1 MNSRFQIKGINDD
14 TDFCMCCGKQGLK
27 KVVWIEDAETGSLEH
42 FGVICA
48 LNPSKAFGIGKS
60 DLSFHEK
67 SFKAIQDAITRK
79 ACRLYREAG
88 GEMKMVT
95 HYSSA
100 AANIELWNQCRESA
114 RQSFSQN

>member
-27 KVVWIEDAETGSLEH
+27 KVVWIEDGETGSLEH

-48 LNPSKAFGIGKS
+48 INPSKAFGIGKA
-60 DLSFHEK
+60 DLKQHEVV
-67 SFKAIQDAITRK
+67 FQHIQSVISSRAR
-79 ACRLYREAG
+79 RLYREAG
-88 GEMKMVT
+88 GEMKMAT
-95 HYSSA
+95 HYSSIPS
-100 AANIELWNQCRESA
+100 NVELWNQCRESA